1 MAKLAA
7 VTDRTRP
14 AIGVLLQR
22 WRGRRRLSQLELSVR
37 TGVSARHLSC
47 IETGRSEP
55 SRDMVL
61 RLAEALDVP
70 LREHN
75 ALLLAA
81 GYAPAWTESALS
93 DERLAPVDRAVEMI
107 LDNHEP
113 YPAVAVD
120 RRWNIVAANRG
131 LAVLTEEAAP
141 ELLTPPVNVA
151 RAALHPDGLG
161 PRLRNFAEVRDYFLH
176 RMPAHYADDPQMRAL
191 YAEIAAAEPPP
202 GAPDPEPAGEA
213 DPVTLPLRL
222 TTRRGELALFT
233 TVVTFG
239 AALDVTVS
247 ELSIEL
253 FFPLDEATAEAFR
266 NAAEAD
272 PIRDPESAP
281 APSGGD

>member
-7 VTDRTRP
+7 VSDRTRP
-14 AIGVLLQR
+14 AIGVLLKR

-55 SRDMVL
+55 SREMVL
-61 RLAEALDVP
+61 RLADALDVP

-81 GYAPAWTESALS
+81 GYAPAWTESAPG

-107 LDNHEP
+107 LENHEP

-131 LAVLTEEAAP
+131 LAVLTEEVAP
-141 ELLTPPVNVA
+141 ELLAPPANIA

-161 PRLRNFAEVRDYFLH
+161 PRLRDFAEVRDYFLH
-176 RMPAHYADDPQMRAL
+176 RLPAHYADDPELRAL
-191 YAEIAAAEPPP
+191 YDEIAAAEPPP
-202 GAPDPEPAGEA
+202 GTAASESAREA

-222 TTRRGELALFT
+222 TTRRGEFALFT
-233 TVVTFG
+233 TIVTFG

-266 NAAEAD
+266 SAAEAD
-272 PIRDPESAP
+272 PIQAPESART
-281 APSGGD
+281 ASGGD